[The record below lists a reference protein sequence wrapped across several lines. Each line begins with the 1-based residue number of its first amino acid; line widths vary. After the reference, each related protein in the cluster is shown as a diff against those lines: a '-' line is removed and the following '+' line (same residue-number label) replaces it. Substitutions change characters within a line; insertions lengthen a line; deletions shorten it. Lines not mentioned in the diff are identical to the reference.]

1 MESANTKQKIFCVGN
16 NKTGTTSL
24 MKFVRDL
31 GIVVGDQR
39 RSEDLA
45 FRYLHKNTMQE
56 FWSGLLAE
64 INLAQFFQDIPFSNP
79 NILRGLLQHFPDT
92 KYIYT
97 TRRPD
102 DWYRPLVKFHGGA
115 AGFNLTQD
123 DDGGVD
129 FDTKDVLEK
138 LQTWQY
144 RDFSGLSPL
153 NQHFG
158 FDNSDDPYNRNTFI
172 DFHLRHAENAA
183 RELKG
188 HHSLFIDITKSHSTT
203 VTDLMSFLSVD
214 NESLARQLQMPH
226 LNKASS

>member
-1 MESANTKQKIFCVGN
+1 MENASSKQKIFCVGN

-24 MKFVRDL
+24 NRFFEEL
-31 GIVVGDQR
+31 GLVVCDQR
-39 RSEDLA
+39 RCEALA
-45 FRYLHKNTMQE
+45 FRYLHKNTVQE

-64 INLAQFFQDIPFSNP
+64 IDSAQFFQYIPFSNP
-79 NILRGLLQHFPDT
+79 IILRGLLHHFPDA

-97 TRRPD
+97 IRRPD
-102 DWYRPLVKFHGGA
+102 DWYLSLVKHHCRA

-123 DDGGVD
+123 DNGGVI

-138 LQTWQY
+138 LQAWQY
-144 RDFSGLSPL
+144 RGFSGLYLL

-158 FDNSDDPYNRNTFI
+158 FDNSKDPYNRDKFI

-188 HHSLFIDITKSHSTT
+188 HHSLFIDITKSQGTA
-203 VTDLMSFLSVD
+203 VTDLMLFLGVD
-214 NESLARQLQMPH
+214 NESLTKKLQMPH
-226 LNKASS
+226 LNRASS